1 MRKIWNLCFLLCSA
15 LFFVICGPNQSYA
28 ASASAAAVS
37 SNKIEVRWNPVEG
50 AGSYAVYRSSSSAGS
65 FQKMTETSATV
76 YKDSAIRPAANYYY
90 RIVPIQAGTGQE
102 METADAAVKAKTPAK
117 TSIDRILV
125 KSASKIKITWSAS
138 AGSSGYQV
146 FRSESAAGTY
156 SEIARIDDKTNCS
169 FTDTQVKPGKTY
181 YYKIRPTN
189 KNHTGYGSYSEEMRG
204 RTIGQVKIISIRS
217 LSSNKMEICWKK
229 VNNAINYEV
238 YRSTSQNGNYKKIAT
253 LKSGTRKYTD
263 QSVKSGKKYYYKVV
277 AAGKFDGNRITGGFS
292 EAAAFRALQQVRIS
306 SVKVTTDGGLKI
318 KWSKVAGATR
328 YKIYRASSK
337 TGSYKKIATVKGA
350 SVLNYTDTKVIS
362 GKTYYYKV
370 QAYSDNNG
378 VVIAGSGNR
387 SDAKG
392 ASTGYSIMGETTV
405 TAEQMAALYKSSGKK
420 YPADV
425 YKDKGAKN
433 ILKFCEIVIEESE
446 AEGVRA
452 EVIFAQ
458 VCLETGYLSFGGQ
471 VSPYQCNF
479 SGIGATDDGAAGAT
493 FPDVRTGLR
502 AQVQHLKGYASTED
516 LNQACV
522 DPRFSYLAYKRG
534 IAKNV
539 QDLGAGNWATDPAY
553 AMKLMT
559 LIKKMKAY

>member
-1 MRKIWNLCFLLCSA
+1 M
-15 LFFVICGPNQSYA
+15 
-28 ASASAAAVS
+28 
-37 SNKIEVRWNPVEG
+37 
-50 AGSYAVYRSSSSAGS
+50 
-65 FQKMTETSATV
+65 
-76 YKDSAIRPAANYYY
+76 
-90 RIVPIQAGTGQE
+90 
-102 METADAAVKAKTPAK
+102 
-117 TSIDRILV
+117 
-125 KSASKIKITWSAS
+125 
-138 AGSSGYQV
+138 
-146 FRSESAAGTY
+146 
-156 SEIARIDDKTNCS
+156 
-169 FTDTQVKPGKTY
+169 
-181 YYKIRPTN
+181 
-189 KNHTGYGSYSEEMRG
+189 
-204 RTIGQVKIISIRS
+204 
-217 LSSNKMEICWKK
+217 
-229 VNNAINYEV
+229 
-238 YRSTSQNGNYKKIAT
+238 
-253 LKSGTRKYTD
+253 
-263 QSVKSGKKYYYKVV
+263 
-277 AAGKFDGNRITGGFS
+277 
-292 EAAAFRALQQVRIS
+292 
-306 SVKVTTDGGLKI
+306 
-318 KWSKVAGATR
+318 
-328 YKIYRASSK
+328 
-337 TGSYKKIATVKGA
+337 
-350 SVLNYTDTKVIS
+350 
-362 GKTYYYKV
+362 
-370 QAYSDNNG
+370 
-378 VVIAGSGNR
+378 VIAGSGNR